1 MLQIVHGVSG
11 FELFCFPFFCFSIG
25 FFCFF
30 GFFFWSLL
38 CVYLFAFSF
47 FVFLDLLLVFSILY
61 CLATAQ
67 RPMLDP
73 TTHWDRG
80 ALTCA
85 LFNHNDHKV
94 TLSCEVEGRIYKL
107 RDFPSNTKN
116 IVDTDPCNWCGPTG
130 VTLATGV
137 EVIYAPSKTS
147 CIMRKK
153 VDGKA
158 TVTCDDGMS
167 AKRTATSEENDKS
180 GATYNLGDSGMQF
193 W

>member
-1 MLQIVHGVSG
+1 MCIY
-11 FELFCFPFFCFSIG
+11 FLFLF
-25 FFCFF
+25 
-30 GFFFWSLL
+30 L
-38 CVYLFAFSF
+38 CLVGL
-47 FVFLDLLLVFSILY
+47 LDLLLVFFILY
-61 CLATAQ
+61 CLGTAQ
-67 RPMLDP
+67 CPMLDP